1 MKIIATSKNDVI
13 CSLSQSE
20 IARLLG
26 FYSVHH
32 NDVRKFIED
41 QGEIDLCSLYGN
53 LYEIARLNKD
63 IQSAKEQFDKM
74 SGILGELSKIS
85 GGINAAGVK
94 LN

>member
-1 MKIIATSKNDVI
+1 MKIIATSKNDVL

-26 FYSVHH
+26 FYSVYH
-32 NDVRKFIED
+32 DEVRKFIEN
-41 QGEIDLCSLYGN
+41 QGEIDLNDLYGN
-53 LYEIARLNKD
+53 LYEITRLNKD

-85 GGINAAGVK
+85 GRINEIGVELK
-94 LN
+94 

>member
-26 FYSVHH
+26 FYSIYH
-32 NDVRKFIED
+32 DEVRKFIEN
-41 QGEIDLCSLYGN
+41 QGEIDLNGLYGN
-53 LYEIARLNKD
+53 LYEITRLNKD

-74 SGILGELSKIS
+74 SGILEELSKIS
-85 GGINAAGVK
+85 GGINDAGVK